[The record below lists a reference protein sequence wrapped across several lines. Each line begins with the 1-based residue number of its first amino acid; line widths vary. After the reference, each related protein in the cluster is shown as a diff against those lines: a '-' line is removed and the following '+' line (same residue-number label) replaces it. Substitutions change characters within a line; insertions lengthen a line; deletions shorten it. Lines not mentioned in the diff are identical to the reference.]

1 MNHHQYFDFASLP
14 CLNVSI
20 RCSLSLKI
28 FNGQRWWFR
37 VSLTCD
43 QKVSPSN
50 LLFQTRS
57 FSCESPKKLITA
69 PAGISLLTFSLGIV
83 WIMSE
88 FQSIISSSIKAQLDS
103 ISYFGTITWWQ
114 NYCLSLSDIAMKV
127 FLAQTARLRP
137 TPNARHS
144 PTTSTKISRWN
155 SSGPHNANVEM
166 AFFTLIHSHF
176 FQTRILMFT
185 SKASA

>member
-1 MNHHQYFDFASLP
+1 MGKDGDSELAWPVTRKCHPQIFFFKRVHSPASLP
-14 CLNVSI
+14 RNS
-20 RCSLSLKI
+20 
-28 FNGQRWWFR
+28 
-37 VSLTCD
+37 
-43 QKVSPSN
+43 
-50 LLFQTRS
+50 
-57 FSCESPKKLITA
+57 
-69 PAGISLLTFSLGIV
+69 SLLLQEYHFWLSRWAL
-83 WIMSE
+83 SE
-88 FQSIISSSIKAQLDS
+88 SCQNFQSIISSSIKAQLDS